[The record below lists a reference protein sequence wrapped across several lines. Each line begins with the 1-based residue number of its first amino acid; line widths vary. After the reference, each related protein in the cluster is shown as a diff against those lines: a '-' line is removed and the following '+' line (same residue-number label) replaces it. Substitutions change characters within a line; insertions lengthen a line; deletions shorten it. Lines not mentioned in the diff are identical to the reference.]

1 MLPRAKVA
9 ELALMVQKAAEADFE
24 RIFLSG
30 NLRDTMS
37 VRAAGDGAYEL
48 EIPAES
54 YDVGE
59 FRRTGVIVPLN
70 DGTSYAS
77 AVDRSGGFSK
87 THRGYAERSVV
98 DGIQEWAVKNKYRIR
113 IEMDGGEENGKRQG

>member
-9 ELALMVQKAAEADFE
+9 ELALMVQSAAERDFE

-37 VRAAGDGAYEL
+37 VRPAGDGSYEL

-59 FRRTGVIVPLN
+59 FRKTGVIVPMN

-87 THRGYAERSVV
+87 THRGYAERAVLE
-98 DGIQEWAVKNKYRIR
+98 GIGQWAMRNKYRIR
-113 IEMDGGEENGKRQG
+113 IEMDGGDGNGERQG

>member
-1 MLPRAKVA
+1 MLPRSKLA
-9 ELALMVQKAAEADFE
+9 ELAMAVQSAAEKDFE

-54 YDVGE
+54 YDIGE
-59 FRRTGVIVPLN
+59 FRKTGVIVPLN

-77 AVDRSGGFSK
+77 EVDFSGGFSK
-87 THRGYAERSVV
+87 THIGYAERAVL
-98 DGIQEWAVKNKYRIR
+98 DGIGQWAIKNKYRIR
-113 IEMDGGEENGKRQG
+113 IETDGGDGNGEREG